1 MSSATLSLL
10 LLAAAAG
17 QISSSSGTMKP
28 DELKYQQQVFKQWW
42 EQDLVLKFA
51 DLPADGKTPDFRI
64 PYAGHDYPDK
74 SGGTIGA
81 MRKYDAAFNRG
92 RSLAE
97 DYERR
102 DVGAHRGRFGF
113 DSDAPPRRGLFG
125 RLLAGRDRTPGWY
138 GHCNGWTAA
147 AIRHAEP
154 EKSVTR
160 NGVVFTPADIKGM
173 LAEMYMYSPT
183 EFLGGEDA
191 AINPALLHV
200 VLTNW
205 IGRGSHP
212 VGMESALGEVV
223 INYPIYA
230 YKATISKLSDRQ
242 SEVKMMC
249 RYTLNTPQEYQKGPR
264 TTQLIYFHYSLDLD
278 KDGIITAGRYYG
290 DTQMVDMLWTP
301 LKPVQ
306 GGQKG
311 NERGNPHMDIKE
323 VLAIWRESV
332 SEKTRQQWLNVD
344 PTDEDR
350 VVLEEPKTEVTVA
363 ETPGAPAA
371 STTTA
376 TPATAPAPIAS
387 APAAATPAASSPTAA
402 PVPSTTPAPAATPP
416 ATPVPSRD
424 DE

>member
-1 MSSATLSLL
+1 MSSAALSLL
-10 LLAAAAG
+10 LLTAAAG
-17 QISSSSGTMKP
+17 QVANNSSGTMKP

-51 DLPADGKTPDFRI
+51 DLPVDGKTPDFRI
-64 PYAGHDYPDK
+64 PYSGHDYPDK
-74 SGGTIGA
+74 SGGTIAA
-81 MRKYDAAFNRG
+81 MRKYDDAFHGGRPMAA
-92 RSLAE
+92 
-97 DYERR
+97 DYERK
-102 DVGAHRGRFGF
+102 DVGAHRGRFGYSG
-113 DSDAPPRRGLFG
+113 DEPPRRGLFG
-125 RLLAGRDRTPGWY
+125 RILAGRDRTPGWY

-154 EKSVTR
+154 EKNVTR

-191 AINPALLHV
+191 AINPALLHI

-205 IGRGSHP
+205 IGRGEHP

-230 YKATISKLSDRQ
+230 YKATVTKISDSQ

-249 RYTLNTPQEYQKGPR
+249 RYTLNTPQEYQKGPKQ
-264 TTQLIYFHYSLDLD
+264 TQLIYFHYTLDMD
-278 KDGIITAGRYYG
+278 KDGNIVAGRYYG
-290 DTQMVDMLWTP
+290 DTQMVDMLWTA

-332 SEKTRQQWLNVD
+332 SEKTRKAWLNVD

-350 VVLEEPKTEVTVA
+350 VVLDEAKPDAEEKPKEEAKPA
-363 ETPGAPAA
+363 EAA
-371 STTTA
+371 TSAAGTT
-376 TPATAPAPIAS
+376 
-387 APAAATPAASSPTAA
+387 PAAAAGT
-402 PVPSTTPAPAATPP
+402 PAATPEAP
-416 ATPVPSRD
+416 AVTTPAGS
-424 DE
+424 EE

>member
-1 MSSATLSLL
+1 MSSAALTLL
-10 LLAAAAG
+10 LIAAAAS
-17 QISSSSGTMKP
+17 QFRSSDSGTIKP
-28 DELKYQQQVFKQWW
+28 DELSYQQQAFKQWW
-42 EQDLVLKFA
+42 EQDLVLKMA
-51 DLPADGKTPDFRI
+51 DLPVDGKTPDFRI
-64 PYAGHDYPDK
+64 PYSGHDYPDK
-74 SGGTIGA
+74 SGGTIAA

-92 RSLAE
+92 RPLAE
-97 DYERR
+97 EYERR

-113 DSDAPPRRGLFG
+113 AGGDEPPRRGLFG
-125 RLLAGRDRTPGWY
+125 RILGGRDRAPGWY

-183 EFLGGEDA
+183 EFLGGVDE
-191 AINPALLHV
+191 AINPATLHL

-230 YKATISKLSDRQ
+230 YKATITKISDRQ

-249 RYTLNTPQEYQKGPR
+249 RYVVNTPQEFQKGPR
-264 TTQLIYFHYSLDLD
+264 QTQLIYFHYTLDLD
-278 KDGIITAGRYYG
+278 KDGLITAGRYYG

-332 SEKTRQQWLNVD
+332 SEKTRKEWLNVD
-344 PTDEDR
+344 PTEEDR
-350 VVLEEPKTEVTVA
+350 VVLEDVKPKID
-363 ETPGAPAA
+363 ETTPAAPATSA
-371 STTTA
+371 TTS
-376 TPATAPAPIAS
+376 ATAPVA
-387 APAAATPAASSPTAA
+387 AAATPAVAA
-402 PVPSTTPAPAATPP
+402 TIPAPAGTTTPP
-416 ATPVPSRD
+416 ATPTAPRRN
-424 DE
+424 EE

>member
-1 MSSATLSLL
+1 MSSAAFSLL
-10 LLAAAAG
+10 LILAAAG
-17 QISSSSGTMKP
+17 QVRVSSGEGKIKP
-28 DELKYQQQVFKQWW
+28 SELSYQQQTFKQWW

-74 SGGTIGA
+74 RGGTIGA
-81 MRKYDAAFNRG
+81 MRKYDAAFHRG
-92 RSLAE
+92 RPLAE
-97 DYERR
+97 EYERR
-102 DVGAHRGRFGF
+102 DVGAHRGRFGYGGG
-113 DSDAPPRRGLFG
+113 DEPPRRGLFG
-125 RLLAGRDRTPGWY
+125 RILAGRDRTPGWY

-183 EFLGGEDA
+183 EFLGGEDS

-230 YKATISKLSDRQ
+230 YKATITKLSDRQ

-249 RYTLNTPQEYQKGPR
+249 RYTVNTPQEYQKGPR
-264 TTQLIYFHYSLDLD
+264 TTQLIYFHYVLDLD
-278 KDGIITAGRYYG
+278 KEGNITAGRYYG
-290 DTQMVDMLWTP
+290 DTQMVDMLWTA

-332 SEKTRQQWLNVD
+332 SEKTRKQWLNVD
-344 PTDEDR
+344 PTEEDR
-350 VVLEEPKTEVTVA
+350 VVLEEPK
-363 ETPGAPAA
+363 PA
-371 STTTA
+371 SNE
-376 TPATAPAPIAS
+376 
-387 APAAATPAASSPTAA
+387 ATPAAPLTPAVTTTGTTSPTPAGA
-402 PVPSTTPAPAATPP
+402 TPAVVATTPPPSATPP
-416 ATPVPSRD
+416 PATSVPSRD
-424 DE
+424 EE

>member
-1 MSSATLSLL
+1 MSSAAVAVLFFAS
-10 LLAAAAG
+10 AVG
-17 QISSSSGTMKP
+17 QINSSGGTMKP
-28 DELKYQQQVFKQWW
+28 DELKYQQQAFKQWW

-64 PYAGHDYPDK
+64 PYSGHDYPDK

-81 MRKYDAAFNRG
+81 MRKYDAAFHGG
-92 RSLAE
+92 RPMAE
-97 DYERR
+97 EYERK
-102 DVGAHRGRFGF
+102 DVGAHRGRYGF
-113 DSDAPPRRGLFG
+113 ANNSNEPPRGLFG
-125 RLLAGRDRTPGWY
+125 RILAGRDRTPGWY

-160 NGVVFTPADIKGM
+160 NGVTFTPADIKGM

-191 AINPALLHV
+191 AINPALLHI

-230 YKATISKLSDRQ
+230 YKATITKISDQQ

-249 RYTLNTPQEYQKGPR
+249 RYTLNTPQEHQKGPKS
-264 TTQLIYFHYSLDLD
+264 TQLIYFHYVLDMD
-278 KDGIITAGRYYG
+278 KEGTITSGRYYG
-290 DTQMVDMLWTP
+290 DTQMVDMLWSP

-306 GGQKG
+306 GGEKG

-332 SEKTRQQWLNVD
+332 TEKTRKEWLNID

-350 VVLEEPKTEVTVA
+350 VVLDEEKPAEEKKPTDEKPKTDEVK
-363 ETPGAPAA
+363 PAA
-371 STTTA
+371 AATTPAA
-376 TPATAPAPIAS
+376 TPATPA
-387 APAAATPAASSPTAA
+387 T
-402 PVPSTTPAPAATPP
+402 TTPPGT
-416 ATPVPSRD
+416 
-424 DE
+424 EE